1 MDFTKK
7 VNQIVAIVRLHVL
20 TVLGQEFV
28 NLVWMVIISQEVVAY
43 LVIINV
49 KLVIT
54 DLPVCLVKVE

>member
-1 MDFTKK
+1 M
-7 VNQIVAIVRLHVL
+7 L